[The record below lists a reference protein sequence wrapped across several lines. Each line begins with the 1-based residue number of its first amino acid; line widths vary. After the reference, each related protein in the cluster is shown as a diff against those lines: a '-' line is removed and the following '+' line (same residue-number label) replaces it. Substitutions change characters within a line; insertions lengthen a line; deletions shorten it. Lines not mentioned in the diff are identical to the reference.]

1 MKLIEEKVMRVKI
14 IAGVA
19 GAIVA
24 IAAAVS
30 ASAHHAFSAEFDS
43 NKPVKLE
50 GTVTKWEWINPHAW
64 INLDVVNEAGEV
76 EQWRIEGGAP
86 NALIRR
92 GWTKDSLPP
101 GTEIVVEGFL
111 ARDGANRASGRSI
124 TFTDGTSL
132 FVGSVGIGAAPQDQ
146 EEE

>member
-1 MKLIEEKVMRVKI
+1 MRAKLSFWI
-14 IAGVA
+14 VA
-19 GAIVA
+19 GAIGV
-24 IAAAVS
+24 AAA
-30 ASAHHAFSAEFDS
+30 ATGNAHHAFSAEFDN
-43 NKPVKLE
+43 NKPIRLE

-76 EQWRIEGGAP
+76 EHWRIEGGAP

-111 ARDGANRASGRSI
+111 ARDGAKRASGQGI
-124 TFTDGTSL
+124 TFPDGRRL
-132 FVGSVGIGAAPQDQ
+132 FVGAAGIGAAPGSS
-146 EEE
+146 EAGE

>member
-1 MKLIEEKVMRVKI
+1 MRTRI
-14 IAGVA
+14 ISTLAG
-19 GAIVA
+19 
-24 IAAAVS
+24 IACTIGMAVS

-43 NKPVKLE
+43 NKPIRLE

-76 EQWRIEGGAP
+76 EHWRIEGGAP

-101 GTEIVVEGFL
+101 GTEIIVEGFL
-111 ARDGANRASGRSI
+111 ARDGALRASGRGI
-124 TFTDGTSL
+124 TFADGKRL
-132 FVGSVGIGAAPQDQ
+132 FVGSSGIGAPPG

>member
-1 MKLIEEKVMRVKI
+1 MPKKLIASMTGIVCVF
-14 IAGVA
+14 A
-19 GAIVA
+19 GA
-24 IAAAVS
+24 AAAI
-30 ASAHHAFSAEFDS
+30 AHHAFSAEFDS
-43 NKPVKLE
+43 NKPIRLE

-64 INLDVVNEAGEV
+64 INLDVVGETGDV
-76 EQWRIEGGAP
+76 EKWRIEGGAP

-124 TFTDGTSL
+124 TFTDGRKL
-132 FVGSVGIGAAPQDQ
+132 FVGSSGIGAPPGG

>member
-1 MKLIEEKVMRVKI
+1 MKNNLLISVVTWLGLSSM
-14 IAGVA
+14 
-19 GAIVA
+19 
-24 IAAAVS
+24 
-30 ASAHHAFSAEFDS
+30 ASPGLAHHAFSAEFD
-43 NKPVKLE
+43 NDKPIRLE

-64 INLDVVNEAGEV
+64 INLDVTNEAGEV
-76 EQWRIEGGAP
+76 EKWRIEGGAP

-111 ARDGANRASGRSI
+111 SRDGSLRASGQSI
-124 TFTDGTSL
+124 TFPDGSRL
-132 FVGSVGIGAAPQDQ
+132 FVGAAGIGAPRGG

>member
-1 MKLIEEKVMRVKI
+1 MRTKLYCLLT
-14 IAGVA
+14 GFF
-19 GAIVA
+19 
-24 IAAAVS
+24 AAAATVS
-30 ASAHHAFSAEFDS
+30 VQAHHAFSAEFD
-43 NKPVKLE
+43 NDKPIRLE

-76 EQWRIEGGAP
+76 EHWRVEGGAP

-101 GTEIVVEGFL
+101 GTEIIIEGFL
-111 ARDGANRASGRSI
+111 ARDGSMRASGQDI
-124 TFTDGTSL
+124 TFTDGSKL
-132 FVGSVGIGAAPQDQ
+132 FVGSGGIGAAPGR